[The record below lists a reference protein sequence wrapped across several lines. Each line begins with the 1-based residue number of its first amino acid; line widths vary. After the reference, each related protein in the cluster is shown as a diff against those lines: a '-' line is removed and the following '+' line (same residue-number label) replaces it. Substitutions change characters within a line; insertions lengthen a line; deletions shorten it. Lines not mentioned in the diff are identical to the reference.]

1 MLAPYTI
8 RLSTIL
14 RDSGTQESAQNYN
27 NPRSVERALDELCS
41 KQIVL
46 AITKDILRGPRK
58 RLVDIKYTLLPTV
71 EFVTEIKRAN
81 RRTTILT
88 EQLQGITP
96 PLSQKGGD
104 AEEEV
109 RWHNR

>member
-1 MLAPYTI
+1 
-8 RLSTIL
+8 
-14 RDSGTQESAQNYN
+14 
-27 NPRSVERALDELCS
+27 VERALDELQDE
-41 KQIVL
+41 KILL
-46 AITKDILRGPRK
+46 AITKEILRGPRN

-88 EQLQGITP
+88 ERLQSVTTHSNQDI
-96 PLSQKGGD
+96 GD

-109 RWHNR
+109 RRKIGDAEEEVLPENR

>member
-1 MLAPYTI
+1 M
-8 RLSTIL
+8 
-14 RDSGTQESAQNYN
+14 
-27 NPRSVERALDELCS
+27 
-41 KQIVL
+41 
-46 AITKDILRGPRK
+46 TKETLRGPRK

-88 EQLQGITP
+88 ERLQNVALHSNQDIGDAEEEIP
-96 PLSQKGGD
+96 RKIGD

-109 RWHNR
+109 TCSHQDIGDAEEGIRPK

>member
-1 MLAPYTI
+1 
-8 RLSTIL
+8 
-14 RDSGTQESAQNYN
+14 
-27 NPRSVERALDELCS
+27 VERALDELHDE
-41 KQIVL
+41 KILL
-46 AITKDILRGPRK
+46 AITKEILRGPRK

-88 EQLQGITP
+88 ERLQSVATHSNQDI
-96 PLSQKGGD
+96 GD

-109 RWHNR
+109 PGK